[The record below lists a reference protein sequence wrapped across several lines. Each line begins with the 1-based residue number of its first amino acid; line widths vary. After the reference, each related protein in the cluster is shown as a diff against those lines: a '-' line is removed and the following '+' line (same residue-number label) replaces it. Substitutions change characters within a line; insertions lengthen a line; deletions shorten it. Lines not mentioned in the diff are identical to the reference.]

1 MNQLKSQLAESLS
14 SVLFSLSFPEKD
26 YSLTPPKHQE
36 FGDLSSNISLVLAK
50 DLNKNP
56 MEIGKAIADAL
67 LMDLPKHISDVTVTP
82 PGFINFK
89 IFETFYQS
97 QVEIILN
104 DTDAFGR
111 GNQGVGK
118 TANVEFVSANPTGPL
133 TVGHGR
139 NAVLGDTVSN
149 ILEWQGFD
157 VVREYYFNDAGRQM
171 RILGQSV
178 EARYFEIL
186 GKVSEFP
193 EEGYQGT
200 YIREI
205 AQTILDEK
213 RDGLAPGDSIFK
225 EKAEEAIFNDIKESL
240 LNLGIHFDQFT
251 N

>member
-1 MNQLKSQLAESLS
+1 L
-14 SVLFSLSFPEKD
+14 
-26 YSLTPPKHQE
+26 
-36 FGDLSSNISLVLAK
+36 
-50 DLNKNP
+50 
-56 MEIGKAIADAL
+56 
-67 LMDLPKHISDVTVTP
+67 
-82 PGFINFK
+82 
-89 IFETFYQS
+89 TFYQS
-97 QVEIILN
+97 QVELILN
-104 DTDAFGR
+104 DTDAFCR

-118 TANVEFVSANPTGPL
+118 TANAEFVSANPTGPL

-240 LNLGIHFDQFT
+240 LNLGIYFDQFT
-251 N
+251 NEKTFYENGDIERFLGELGKKDLVYEKENATWFARTFYINTILVLTQSCGFEPGGILFFINEILFSQLT